1 MALRLIDTGVWI
13 DWFRDRDTRA
23 VRALVELRK
32 RPDSVVTTQPVLME
46 IRQGVSGDALRK
58 VNRVLGGLT
67 VLGVDPQLDFDHAA
81 DIFRG
86 VRATGH
92 TVRSSMDC
100 LIAAVALRHNA
111 TLVHKDADFDRIA
124 EVVPQMLVEPV
135 H

>member
-13 DWFRDRDTRA
+13 DFLRRSDTAARK
-23 VRALVELRK
+23 RLLELVEQ
-32 RPDSVVTTQPVLME
+32 PDSVVTTQPVLME

-58 VNRVLGGLT
+58 VNRVLGGLS
-67 VLGVDPQLDFDHAA
+67 VLDVDPQLDFDHAA

-100 LIAAVALRHNA
+100 LIAAVALRNNV

-124 EVVPQMLVEPV
+124 RAVPQMLVEPV